1 MTKKQTKPKQIR
13 RRSGKKTNFHLSYLM
28 LSGLVLL
35 AVFGWYHNTSES
47 NNFTSPQKNYNGE
60 IAGTPTKSAISAKKE
75 SSINIGSIVAKP
87 PVPVKLA
94 SNSAA
99 TNLNDPKAPPSPV
112 PYKHDIQLPPPA
124 KFAAN
129 NAAGRIFA
137 KAPTAIYAKP
147 DSRSKLIAQVKAGQ
161 EMRSYDKSAGWHRV
175 VVPSTA
181 IIGWANEKDLSEK
194 TPNIAN
200 RIDHSLTGAIA
211 P

>member
-1 MTKKQTKPKQIR
+1 
-13 RRSGKKTNFHLSYLM
+13 M

-35 AVFGWYHNTSES
+35 AGFGWYHNTFES
-47 NNFTSPQKNYNGE
+47 NNFTSPQKKYNVE
-60 IAGTPTKSAISAKKE
+60 IAGASTKSAISAKKE
-75 SSINIGSIVAKP
+75 STINIGNIIAKP
-87 PVPVKLA
+87 PVPDNLV

-99 TNLNDPKAPPSPV
+99 ANLTGPKKLPSPV
-112 PYKHDIQLPPPA
+112 PYKHDMQLPPPA
-124 KFAAN
+124 KFAVN
-129 NAAGRIFA
+129 NAANRIFA

-200 RIDHSLTGAIA
+200 RIDHSLTGAIV